1 MADKANL
8 KIAAQPAISDDD
20 PFAELTR
27 IVGFDPRQPVK
38 PTSIVKPARPVTVE
52 PANDVFSETDLSL
65 DLERELMG
73 DFALDEAA
81 APAVF
86 AEQPSSAFADEAPAA
101 FAEELTAPVAEQPE
115 YDEVAEMHARIAE
128 AEAAHAAEAAH
139 VARAAHQAPA
149 AVEQPWFR
157 PVEAEVEAEAEAEA
171 APVETVAEQVDETG
185 LSLAEAEMY
194 APAEPEMPAGEI
206 ELPETAQAWSS
217 EEPVW
222 SVEAA
227 EEVQPEQVEAP
238 EQPEAAIEFA
248 ETEVAPEM
256 AADASPSEWD
266 LDQHFDAALA
276 GQQAP
281 VAEYQEPVAETPV
294 EDALS
299 FDPEIE
305 AHSVETPEAEPEL
318 AHASVQD
325 FDPIDFEPIRDEAPH
340 AAAEADQ
347 EIAPDHA
354 LEASL
359 ELELNALLGNEIQPA
374 PVVAQVSYEEPAQA
388 LPAFEPEEEVFAPPE
403 ASFDDEREA
412 APAVDHYAP
421 ASVQALPVY
430 DEADERADD
439 QAFDTRPI
447 DLANQHGQDWQSS
460 SVKPVIQTAEDDL
473 DMLFDDQ
480 AFEAAI
486 TNAVAQADVE
496 SLHGEPVARR
506 IEESE
511 DSMPRDGH
519 DPYAALAA
527 LSADLKSGRSWQDA
541 AAKPGEANPYAP
553 QSAFAGYRPA
563 ASALGVARPEMPDIE
578 TVDVP
583 EQAVALADDL
593 DLPEL
598 AYEDE
603 PTLAPRYDDID
614 AEFSHLLQDMNVRG
628 VDPAPVAQA
637 QASGYSA
644 ASYHSDYFDDRPAV
658 AAGAAV
664 AAAGMARPVLA
675 GDYDPAYSDAPRTAA
690 GQGARAGQQPELT
703 DMEFAYD
710 PDLDEEIAG
719 PAYTPLTE
727 RPRPRRGLM
736 VAAIVGGV
744 ALLGGVAAFTFSFG
758 DGKGSEELALVK
770 ADPSPV
776 KVKPENPGGTT
787 IPNQDSK
794 VYDSVAGA
802 DAPTTPTQE
811 KLLSSAE
818 EPVDMPTTEDEPVE
832 SPMSAMEE
840 ASDGEPAAVDN
851 TPTAGPVAADATT
864 PTTDAPT
871 PKGED
876 RVEQA
881 VQDPG
886 VDSSV
891 EVAAVA
897 PRKVRTMIVK
907 ADGTLVAREE
917 PAPAADQPVTSAAEG
932 IVDPVAS
939 TALPAGESAD
949 TTSTVPAAA
958 DTAKPASAAAKPAAS
973 APARRAAG
981 TTPNQAPIA
990 PTRPSDQPVDIV
1002 GEVKPQQVAA
1012 LSPAASAGSW
1022 SVQIASQPTEAAA
1035 QSSYQDL
1042 SRRYGKVLGGK
1053 QATIAKAEIAGK
1065 GTFWRVRV
1073 PAGSRNDAIKLC
1085 ESYKAAGGSCFVSK

>member
-8 KIAAQPAISDDD
+8 KIAKPAISDDD

-27 IVGFDPRQPVK
+27 IMGFDPRQPVK
-38 PTSIVKPARPVTVE
+38 PASVGKPARPVAVE

-73 DFALDEAA
+73 DFAVDESV
-81 APAVF
+81 APAVA
-86 AEQPSSAFADEAPAA
+86 AEQAPEAFADQMSVAYVEEPSAPA
-101 FAEELTAPVAEQPE
+101 AEQPE
-115 YDEVAEMHARIAE
+115 YDEVAEMRARIAE
-128 AEAAHAAEAAH
+128 AEAAHAADAEAAYA
-139 VARAAHQAPA
+139 ARAAHQAPA
-149 AVEQPWFR
+149 AEQPWFR
-157 PVEAEVEAEAEAEA
+157 PVEAEIEAEA
-171 APVETVAEQVDETG
+171 ATVEVEAVAVEDVADEAN

-194 APAEPEMPAGEI
+194 APAEPQAPAAEEV
-206 ELPETAQAWSS
+206 ELAGTAQAWSA
-217 EEPVW
+217 EEPAW
-222 SVEAA
+222 SAEAP
-227 EEVQPEQVEAP
+227 EEAQPEQADP
-238 EQPEAAIEFA
+238 LEQPEAAIEPAPDMAA
-248 ETEVAPEM
+248 EAAPEM
-256 AADASPSEWD
+256 AAEAFPSEWD
-266 LDQHFDAALA
+266 LDRHFDMAVAE
-276 GQQAP
+276 QP
-281 VAEYQEPVAETPV
+281 VAEHYEPA
-294 EDALS
+294 AAMLS
-299 FDPEIE
+299 EE
-305 AHSVETPEAEPEL
+305 AHSVETTEVGPEPAY
-318 AHASVQD
+318 ASAQN
-325 FDPIDFEPIRDEAPH
+325 FDPIGFEPVQDEEAYAAVAEAP
-340 AAAEADQ
+340 Q
-347 EIAPDHA
+347 EIAPEHG

-359 ELELNALLGNEIQPA
+359 EQELNALLGNEFQPA
-374 PVVAQVSYEEPAQA
+374 PAVAPVHYEEPAEA
-388 LPAFEPEEEVFAPPE
+388 LPAYQSEEEVFTSSE
-403 ASFDDEREA
+403 ASFDNEQEA
-412 APAVDHYAP
+412 APAADHYAP
-421 ASVQALPVY
+421 ASVEALPVY

-439 QAFDTRPI
+439 QAFDARPI
-447 DLANQHGQDWQSS
+447 DLANQHGQDWQTS
-460 SVKPVIQTAEDDL
+460 SVKPVIETTEDDL

-486 TNAVAQADVE
+486 TNAVAQADVG
-496 SLHGEPVARR
+496 SHQSEPATRR

-511 DSMPRDGH
+511 HSMPRDGH

-527 LSADLKSGRSWQDA
+527 LSADLKSGRSSQEAQA
-541 AAKPGEANPYAP
+541 AASEANPYAP
-553 QSAFAGYRPA
+553 QAAFAGYRPA
-563 ASALGVARPEMPDIE
+563 ASAPGVARPEMPDIE

-628 VDPAPVAQA
+628 VEPAPVAQA
-637 QASGYSA
+637 QSSNYTA

-664 AAAGMARPVLA
+664 AAAAAARPALA
-675 GDYDPAYSDAPRTAA
+675 GDYDPAYSDAPTGAA

-719 PAYTPLTE
+719 PAYTPLAE

-744 ALLGGVAAFTFSFG
+744 ALLGGVAAFALSFG
-758 DGKGSEELALVK
+758 DGKGSQEVALVK

-840 ASDGEPAAVDN
+840 SSDGQPTDVDN
-851 TPTAGPVAADATT
+851 TPTAGPVVADATT
-864 PTTDAPT
+864 PTADAPT

-886 VDSSV
+886 VDKSV

-917 PAPAADQPVTSAAEG
+917 TAPAADQVTSASEG
-932 IVDPVAS
+932 IIDPVAS
-939 TALPAGESAD
+939 TAKPTAEGTD
-949 TTSTVPAAA
+949 TTSPVPAVAA
-958 DTAKPASAAAKPAAS
+958 DTAKPASAAAKPAA
-973 APARRAAG
+973 PRAAG
-981 TTPNQAPIA
+981 ATPSQAPIA

-1022 SVQIASQPTEAAA
+1022 SMQIASQPTEAAA

-1042 SRRYGKVLGGK
+1042 ARRYGKVLGGK
-1053 QATIAKAEIAGK
+1053 QATIVKAEIAGK

-1085 ESYKAAGGSCFVSK
+1085 ESYKSAGGTCFVSK

>member
-27 IVGFDPRQPVK
+27 IMGFDPRQPAK

-52 PANDVFSETDLSL
+52 PANDVFSDTDLSL

-73 DFALDEAA
+73 DFAAEEPDVEMA
-81 APAVF
+81 APASV
-86 AEQPSSAFADEAPAA
+86 E
-101 FAEELTAPVAEQPE
+101 PE
-115 YDEVAEMHARIAE
+115 FDEVAEIRARIAQAEAEHAAE
-128 AEAAHAAEAAH
+128 AEAANVVQAEAPHAERVVSPEPA
-139 VARAAHQAPA
+139 VAQ
-149 AVEQPWFR
+149 QPWFR
-157 PVEAEVEAEAEAEA
+157 PVEAEAAA
-171 APVETVAEQVDETG
+171 APAQSVHDRPDDSA

-194 APAEPEMPAGEI
+194 APAEPELLAVGEV
-206 ELPETAQAWSS
+206 ELPEAVQAWS
-217 EEPVW
+217 
-222 SVEAA
+222 A
-227 EEVQPEQVEAP
+227 EAP
-238 EQPEAAIEFA
+238 EEIQPEPFEAPVEFA
-248 ETEVAPEM
+248 AGASDMQPDM
-256 AADASPSEWD
+256 AEADAPASEWD
-266 LDQHFDAALA
+266 LDRDFDAAMAEYTEPVADYREPVAAQPEQDAVAYDHETPAHSYETAEVEPDFNHASA
-276 GQQAP
+276 GEFEAFEYEQAP
-281 VAEYQEPVAETPV
+281 VAAAGPAPLVA
-294 EDALS
+294 
-299 FDPEIE
+299 PE
-305 AHSVETPEAEPEL
+305 
-318 AHASVQD
+318 Q
-325 FDPIDFEPIRDEAPH
+325 
-340 AAAEADQ
+340 
-347 EIAPDHA
+347 A

-359 ELELNALLGNEIQPA
+359 EHELNALLGNVGEPQP
-374 PVVAQVSYEEPAQA
+374 VAAQARYEEPAPAYEAGQAYYAEETAYPEEAAFA
-388 LPAFEPEEEVFAPPE
+388 LPEDA
-403 ASFDDEREA
+403 FDDEQAEPVV
-412 APAVDHYAP
+412 APSAP
-421 ASVQALPVY
+421 PSVAALPVY
-430 DEADERADD
+430 DEAEQPRDD
-439 QAFDTRPI
+439 RWYDARPI
-447 DLANQHGQDWQSS
+447 DLANQHGQDRASA
-460 SVKPVIQTAEDDL
+460 SVKPTVEAVDD
-473 DMLFDDQ
+473 DFDNLFDDQ

-486 TNAVAQADVE
+486 TNAVEQADLGTHH
-496 SLHGEPVARR
+496 SEPVAMQT
-506 IEESE
+506 EESE
-511 DSMPRDGH
+511 NSMPRDGH

-541 AAKPGEANPYAP
+541 PAQPAQENPYSP
-553 QSAFAGYRPA
+553 QVAYAAYGRA
-563 ASALGVARPEMPDIE
+563 ASGHGVAHAEMPDIE

-628 VDPAPVAQA
+628 EPAPVAQA
-637 QASGYSA
+637 QHDARGATHYPD
-644 ASYHSDYFDDRPAV
+644 DYFDNRPIVAAAA
-658 AAGAAV
+658 AAGAA
-664 AAAGMARPVLA
+664 ALARPVLA
-675 GDYDPAYSDAPRTAA
+675 GDYDPAYSDAPRQA
-690 GQGARAGQQPELT
+690 GQAARAGQEP
-703 DMEFAYD
+703 DAGEFAYD
-710 PDLDEEIAG
+710 PDFDEEIAG
-719 PAYTPLTE
+719 PAYTPIVE
-727 RPRPRRGLM
+727 RRRPRRGIM
-736 VAAIVGGV
+736 IAAVVGGV
-744 ALLGGVAAFTFSFG
+744 ALLGGVAAFALSFG
-758 DGKGSEELALVK
+758 DGTGSQELALVK

-794 VYDSVAGA
+794 VYDSVAGS

-840 ASDGEPAAVDN
+840 ASDGQPADVD
-851 TPTAGPVAADATT
+851 TTSTAGPVVADATT
-864 PTTDAPT
+864 PTTDAPM

-881 VQDPG
+881 VEDPG
-886 VDSSV
+886 VDKTV

-917 PAPAADQPVTSAAEG
+917 PAPAADQVTSASEG

-939 TALPAGESAD
+939 TALPAGEGAD
-949 TTSTVPAAA
+949 TTATVPAA
-958 DTAKPASAAAKPAAS
+958 PAKPAA
-973 APARRAAG
+973 AG
-981 TTPNQAPIA
+981 TNAAKPRTTGATPSVAPIA

-1012 LSPAASAGSW
+1012 LSPAATAGAW
-1022 SVQIASQPTEAAA
+1022 AMQIASQPTEAAA

-1042 SRRYGKVLGGK
+1042 ARRYGKVLGGK